1 MTVLNFG
8 IKIRVYI
15 IVKMENYSMFE
26 IFIVDK
32 IDIVVVMRVED
43 YGDSKFIEDK
53 RTIKFNTINNKRRN
67 Q

>member
-1 MTVLNFG
+1 
-8 IKIRVYI
+8 
-15 IVKMENYSMFE
+15 MENYIMFE

-32 IDIVVVMRVED
+32 IDIVAVMRVED
-43 YGDSKFIEDK
+43 YCDSKFIEDK

>member
-1 MTVLNFG
+1 
-8 IKIRVYI
+8 
-15 IVKMENYSMFE
+15 MFE

-53 RTIKFNTINNKRRN
+53 RTIKFNTINNKRLIFISLLIFVKEE
-67 Q
+67 QLEVGIHLLVP